1 MRYVFDHDYHIH
13 SYLSL
18 CSECPEQTPE
28 RILQYAKEYRLHTI
42 CLTDHYWDRAVTP
55 AKEAEW
61 YQKQD
66 YDHIS
71 QYLPL
76 PQDKDVRF
84 LFGCEADMDKCDT
97 IGVPKERYDDFA
109 FIIVPTTHLHACG
122 FSITEDE
129 YFNGCAEN
137 RAKLWVSRFDSFL
150 KSDMPFKKV
159 GVAHLATP
167 LIFNRSRKDY
177 LEALTL
183 IPEKEMERL
192 FSKSAELGMGI
203 ELNRDDMM
211 FSNEEEETVLRMFK
225 IAKYHGCKF
234 YCASDAHNPK
244 AFALAKDALERA
256 ITKLDLKETDKFIIE
271 K

>member
-1 MRYVFDHDYHIH
+1 M
-13 SYLSL
+13 
-18 CSECPEQTPE
+18 
-28 RILQYAKEYRLHTI
+28 
-42 CLTDHYWDRAVTP
+42 TP

-66 YDHIS
+66 YRHIS

-76 PQDKDVRF
+76 PQDKNVNF

-129 YFNGCAEN
+129 YFNGVAEN
-137 RAKLWVSRFDSFL
+137 RAKLWASRFDSL
-150 KSDMPFKKV
+150 LNSGLPFEKV

-167 LIFNRSRKDY
+167 LIFNRSRQDY
-177 LEALTL
+177 LDALAC

-192 FSKSAELGMGI
+192 FSKAAELGVGI

-211 FSNEEEETVLRMFK
+211 FSDTEEEVVLRMFK

-234 YCASDAHNPK
+234 YCGSDAHNPK
-244 AFALAKDALERA
+244 GFALAKEAFERA
-256 ITKLDLKETDKFIIE
+256 ITKLDLQESDKFII